1 MVHSFKAAHFCEVP
15 TTDGGRIFNAKSQ
28 RRQGAKSSFRPRDFD
43 PLFRGIAHFWQIL
56 FSAPSASLRD
66 SQARGIWLWFRPAAL
81 LSILLLCVTGC
92 ETKSSARLE
101 AQRAYVAGQEQALAQ
116 SRPKPQIVTVK
127 GRVRNPVIP
136 WTEELTLARAIV
148 AAQYTGFLDP
158 KLIRLTHEGQT
169 TDIKPSLLLQGQ
181 DMPVQPGDIIELVP

>member
-1 MVHSFKAAHFCEVP
+1 MLPYLRSFSTP
-15 TTDGGRIFNAKSQ
+15 L
-28 RRQGAKSSFRPRDFD
+28 RP
-43 PLFRGIAHFWQIL
+43 
-56 FSAPSASLRD
+56 
-66 SQARGIWLWFRPAAL
+66 WFRLAAL

-92 ETKSSARLE
+92 ETKSRAQLE

-136 WTEELTLARAIV
+136 WTEDLTLARAIV
-148 AAQYTGFLDP
+148 AAQYTGYLDP

-181 DMPVQPGDIIELVP
+181 DMPVQAGDTIELVP